1 MPAKHVIDIKAML
14 LITTWEGEAIDNK
27 FIEAIKK
34 YQADIQSNSGYHGF
48 NEVVDLTKVTK
59 IKLTTKGIINIGSI
73 ASSTD
78 KTGVETKLAIIVSSN
93 LAFGLARM
101 YEALRS
107 FSTNSTKIVKVF
119 KNESDAFEWVKK

>member
-59 IKLTTKGIINIGSI
+59 IKLTTKGIKNIGSI